1 MVSAVS
7 TDESHLN
14 INKGR
19 KVAIDWL
26 FGVILAVCH
35 LCPDIPLVGHLTYP
49 QLAEVYGP
57 VTSWTTNGSEHTK
70 VDTPMQTMNVLRYC
84 LEACVFS

>member
-1 MVSAVS
+1 MVSVVS
-7 TDESHLN
+7 TVKSHRN

-19 KVAIDWL
+19 KETIDLL

-49 QLAEVYGP
+49 QLAEVYGT
-57 VTSWTTNGSEHTK
+57 VTHWTTILTEIVCG
-70 VDTPMQTMNVLRYC
+70 M
-84 LEACVFS
+84 